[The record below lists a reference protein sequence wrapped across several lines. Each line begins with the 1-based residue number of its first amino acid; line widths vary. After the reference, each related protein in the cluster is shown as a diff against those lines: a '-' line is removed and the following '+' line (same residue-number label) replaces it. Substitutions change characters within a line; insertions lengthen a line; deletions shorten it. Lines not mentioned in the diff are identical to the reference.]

1 MQIKQSLERM
11 PSEIVLVKIYNS
23 KVADVCVAA
32 SVYFV
37 SIFIG
42 SGVGVAL
49 YFNQSPLPPSLS
61 PFSLPREGGWFVVYV
76 GVWLGGWGSSASG
89 GHLCVDGVCEAHV
102 ERVVVL
108 HQGGL
113 VVVEHQ
119 VLQAAVQVVGLS
131 EAEAA
136 RCAVDHAVLH
146 LTFDAVETER
156 RRGQDRWLFSDLT
169 ANFSSVFSIISSSP
183 TAQTG

>member
-1 MQIKQSLERM
+1 MCC
-11 PSEIVLVKIYNS
+11 S
-23 KVADVCVAA
+23 KCLLRFYLYRVWCWGC
-32 SVYFV
+32 FV
-37 SIFIG
+37 FQPI
-42 SGVGVAL
+42 
-49 YFNQSPLPPSLS
+49 PPPSFTLPVLPS
-61 PFSLPREGGWFVVYV
+61 PRGGWFVVYV

-156 RRGQDRWLFSDLT
+156 GRSQHRWLFSAST
-169 ANFSSVFSIISSSP
+169 ANFPSVFSLISSRP
-183 TAQTG
+183 TAQTGRLKSPSPQNISASPATSVV